1 MVGPPS
7 EMGNSEGGT
16 GVKGRTMCCLGL
28 LSLRCPREGPGGPL
42 ELRRERDWAGDAGLG
57 ADGVLTAAKAKGCL
71 CLARKSKR
79 RAEGR
84 GGWSKKILGRSSWKG
99 ESSQGKS
106 CGADATGL

>member
-16 GVKGRTMCCLGL
+16 GVKGRTTCCLGL